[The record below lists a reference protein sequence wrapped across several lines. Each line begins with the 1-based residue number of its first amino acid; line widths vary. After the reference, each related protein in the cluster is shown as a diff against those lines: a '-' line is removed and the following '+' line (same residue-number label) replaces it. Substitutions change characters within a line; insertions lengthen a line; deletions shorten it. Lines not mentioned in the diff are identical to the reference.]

1 MNEKLSKHAESAA
14 DIILVLFIGIGLAA
28 ALVSWWSS

>member
-1 MNEKLSKHAESAA
+1 MNEKLNKYAESAL
-14 DIILVLFIGIGLAA
+14 DIALVLFIGIGLAA